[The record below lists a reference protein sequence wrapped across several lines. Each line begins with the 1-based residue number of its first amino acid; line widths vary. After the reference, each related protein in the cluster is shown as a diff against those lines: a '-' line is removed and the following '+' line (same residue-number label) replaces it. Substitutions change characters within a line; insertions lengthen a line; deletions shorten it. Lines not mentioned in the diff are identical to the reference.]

1 MSTARR
7 TLLWLVLVA
16 ATIAAGA
23 WWWTQR
29 ARVHPPA
36 DLPAVTAAPAAP
48 IADAAP
54 AEPVIRH
61 PIGPPAAEPPLTAA
75 GVGVALA
82 DLLGRKAVASFIV
95 LDDFPRRLVA
105 TVDNLGRAHAPSLL
119 WPVNP
124 TPGRFTVQ
132 EAQEASGG
140 SVIAA
145 DNSLRYTPLVL
156 LAESVDATR
165 AVNVYVRLYPLLQRA
180 YEELGYPKRY
190 FNDRLIE
197 VIDQLLATPERSGPL
212 KVQLTQV
219 KGPIAPLRPWVRY
232 EFVDPTLESLPA
244 GQKMLLRVGPDHQH
258 RLKAR
263 LKALRQALLQRE
275 KPR

>member
-7 TLLWLVLVA
+7 TLLWVVLVA
-16 ATIAAGA
+16 AAIAAGA

-29 ARVHPPA
+29 LPARPPA
-36 DLPAVTAAPAAP
+36 DLPSVAAAPAAP
-48 IADAAP
+48 TADAAP
-54 AEPVIRH
+54 AEPVIQH

-75 GVGVALA
+75 GVGAALT
-82 DLLGRKAVASFIV
+82 DLLGRQAVASFLV

-105 TVDNLGRAHAPSLL
+105 TVDNLGHAHAPPLL

-124 TPGRFTVQ
+124 TAGRFTVQ
-132 EAQEASGG
+132 EASGG
-140 SVIAA
+140 TVIAA

-156 LAESVDATR
+156 LAESVDASR
-165 AVNVYVRLYPLLQRA
+165 AVDVYVRLYPLLQRA

-197 VIDQLLATPERSGPL
+197 VIDQLLETPDRAGPL

-219 KGPIAPLRPWVRY
+219 KGPIAPVRPWVRY
-232 EFVDPTLESLPA
+232 EFVDPSLEDLSA
-244 GQKMLLRVGPDHQH
+244 GQKMLLRVGPDQQR

-263 LKALRQALLQRE
+263 LNALRQALLQRE